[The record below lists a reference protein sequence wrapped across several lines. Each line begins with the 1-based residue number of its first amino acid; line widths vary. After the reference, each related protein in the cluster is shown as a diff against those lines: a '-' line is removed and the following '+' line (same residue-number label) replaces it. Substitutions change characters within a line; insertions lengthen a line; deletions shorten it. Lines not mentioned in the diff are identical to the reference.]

1 MVMNDKEVQLWD
13 RIKNLQ
19 IENKKLEDALM
30 HYFEEAT
37 NFQSV
42 TELVRNYPNN
52 QELGKFV
59 RALVM
64 KYTDSLLSKPN
75 K

>member
-1 MVMNDKEVQLWD
+1 MVMTKEEEIYKARLEEREKYDQLEIVRD
-13 RIKNLQ
+13 
-19 IENKKLEDALM
+19 
-30 HYFEEAT
+30 AT
-37 NFQSV
+37 NFHSV
-42 TELVRNYPNN
+42 TKLVRNYPNN